1 MKMNDILRY
10 LDILYPNPRCELD
23 YHKDYELLIAVM
35 LSAQTTDKRV
45 NMVTKELFSKYDSL
59 DKLAVANIDDIK
71 NIIRSIGNYCKK
83 ANAIITISKTL
94 LDKYNGLVPPKR
106 SALEA
111 MPMVGRK
118 TTNVVLSEWFKIPNI
133 AVDTHVERVSKR
145 LGIAKEK
152 DSVLDV
158 ESKLKK
164 KVPKDRWSKMHLQLV
179 MFGRYHCTALKPHC
193 DMCELKKICKYQKKN

>member
-35 LSAQTTDKRV
+35 LGAQTTDKRV

-59 DKLAVANIDDIK
+59 DKLAVADIDDIK